1 MSYAGTTRKNRN
13 KKMKYKEIKSLSSEE
28 RRLKLVAEEV
38 NLRKLR
44 FAHAVSPIENPVRI
58 KRSRRLIA
66 QLKTV
71 ENAPQKIRK

>member
-1 MSYAGTTRKNRN
+1 MT
-13 KKMKYKEIKSLSSEE
+13 YKEIKSLSSEE
-28 RRLKLVAEEV
+28 RRSKLVTEEV

-58 KRSRRLIA
+58 KRSRRFIA

>member
-1 MSYAGTTRKNRN
+1 
-13 KKMKYKEIKSLSSEE
+13 MKYKEIKSLSSEE
-28 RRLKLVAEEV
+28 RRSKLVTEEV

>member
-1 MSYAGTTRKNRN
+1 
-13 KKMKYKEIKSLSSEE
+13 MKYKEIKSLSSEE
-28 RRLKLVAEEV
+28 RRLKLVTEEV

>member
-1 MSYAGTTRKNRN
+1 
-13 KKMKYKEIKSLSSEE
+13 MKYKEIKSLSSEE